1 MSEKVITV
9 TPEDQRKSNPKAAM
23 VRAEV
28 RSARGYANQRAH
40 DLRIGPQPDYVDAS
54 RSYMNRILI
63 PPPPAPEMRRMVEE
77 RRAQRETSRSLKSN
91 AGIAVIGIVG
101 FGIEA
106 AQLFGELTTEQQDT
120 AVLEAGRRIAEIANT
135 TMVGAVIHLDE
146 TSLHAHLSFCGY
158 DLDGVPLSSTM
169 KRGMLTQFQDVL
181 AEVMSEHC
189 PGIERGNS
197 KWNRIKAGAD
207 YAETVHKS
215 VRELHQDLPKDIA
228 KKREELEQ
236 VSAEI
241 PKLEARVAEM
251 QARVDKLEAEEKQR
265 ELTAAKVK
273 RLRVYRSRLTD
284 RIGDLRTAREELN
297 RLTAQIEEKQKL
309 VTDLE
314 SRADRAEERTTRAT
328 ERAQE
333 TEEAISAA
341 EGRKSEVEASV
352 AALRAERAALAA
364 EVGGLTDT
372 RDQLQP
378 DVTFLQNKKERL
390 SAQAQEAAERAAEAQ
405 KRAVEAQLELE
416 ALTTQKNETR
426 ASVASLRAQR
436 DEIRL
441 NAQKLLTAKKKITGD
456 LEGLKQ
462 SVQTETERNQ
472 TLKADNAALRRQ
484 SQALERKIGD
494 VRESLELLRPALA
507 VADFLQQVSELDP
520 AEQDSAWDMVITPP
534 RECDPVEYASALRMI
549 DPLFAPEIPVRR
561 STIPAENLE
570 ALYECPMEDYQ
581 AIVEAVKAEDGAEVG
596 IEALTKG
603 LVHLDEAETVVP
615 SNPDQAPSGVFGKAL
630 RWVRNTFDGV
640 KRGIGL
646 ALASTRYGISEELT
660 AARANL
666 FNAFEPRLQS
676 ALRHLLKAE
685 TGHKSPGRE
694 LSDSEYDPSDDFEP

>member
-40 DLRIGPQPDYVDAS
+40 DLRIGPQPDYVDES
-54 RSYMNRILI
+54 RSYLNRILM

-106 AQLFGELTTEQQDT
+106 AQLFGELTTEQQDA

-146 TSLHAHLSFCGY
+146 TSTHAHLSFCGY

-197 KWNRIKAGAD
+197 KWGRIKSGAN

-265 ELTAAKVK
+265 ELTAAKVR

-284 RIGDLRTAREELN
+284 RIGDLRMAREELN
-297 RLTAQIEEKQKL
+297 SLTAQITEKQKL

-314 SRADRAEERTTRAT
+314 SRANQAEEMATRAT

-333 TEEAISAA
+333 AELAAEAE
-341 EGRKSEVEASV
+341 EGRKSEAEASV
-352 AALRAERAALAA
+352 AALEAEKATLVA
-364 EVGGLTDT
+364 EVSNLTDA
-372 RDQLQP
+372 RDQIKP

-390 SAQAQEAAERAAEAQ
+390 SFQARQAEAKASAAQKQAAEAQ
-405 KRAVEAQLELE
+405 LE
-416 ALTTQKNETR
+416 ARALLTQKNETQ
-426 ASVASLRAQR
+426 ASVTALSARR

-441 NAQKLLTAKKKITGD
+441 NAQKLLAAKKKITGD

-494 VRESLELLRPALA
+494 VRESLEFLRPALVA
-507 VADFLQQVSELDP
+507 ADFLQQVSVLDP
-520 AEQDSAWDMVITPP
+520 AEQDSAWNMVITPP
-534 RECDPVEYASALRMI
+534 RECDPLEYASALRMI

-561 STIPAENLE
+561 STIADENLE
-570 ALYECPMEDYQ
+570 TLHECDPEDYW
-581 AIVEAVKAEDGAEVG
+581 AIVDAVRAEEGAESG
-596 IEALTKG
+596 IEALAEG
-603 LVHLDEAETVVP
+603 AVYLDKTGTIAP
-615 SNPDQAPSGVFGKAL
+615 SDPDQGSSGLFAKTLG
-630 RWVRNTFDGV
+630 WVRNTFEGV
-640 KRGIGL
+640 KRGVGL
-646 ALASTRYGISEELT
+646 ALAATRAGISEELT

-666 FNAFEPRLQS
+666 FNAFEPKLQS
-676 ALRHLLKAE
+676 ALRRLLKAE
-685 TGHKSPGRE
+685 TGHKSLERE
-694 LSDSEYDPSDDFEP
+694 RPDLEHDPSDDFEP